1 MKFINKINS
10 KYLEL
15 LPDFSQEKTER
26 YTGFVLSLIALSVFG
41 LFAINPTLS
50 TIARLQKE
58 IEDSKVLS
66 QKLEQ
71 KIADLATLQQSY
83 NRLENDIPAVFDSM
97 PNSPLVPLLIGQI
110 QSVAKDTNLHVIQ
123 IQNSE
128 TKLFE
133 SVKSAQKY
141 NFYTFS
147 VLAEGTYENILR
159 FTDNLT
165 NIQRIV
171 SIKAVSINNQS
182 GTGAALQLNLEGI
195 VYYKR

>member
-1 MKFINKINS
+1 MKFINKINN

-26 YTGFVLSLIALSVFG
+26 YTSFVLSLIALSVFG

-50 TIARLQKE
+50 TIAKLQKE

-97 PNSPLVPLLIGQI
+97 PSSPLVPLLIGQI
-110 QSVAKDTNLHVIQ
+110 QSTAKDANLHVTQ

-128 TKLFE
+128 TELFTGI
-133 SVKSAQKY
+133 KPAKKY

-159 FTDNLT
+159 FIDNLT

-195 VYYKR
+195 AYYKK